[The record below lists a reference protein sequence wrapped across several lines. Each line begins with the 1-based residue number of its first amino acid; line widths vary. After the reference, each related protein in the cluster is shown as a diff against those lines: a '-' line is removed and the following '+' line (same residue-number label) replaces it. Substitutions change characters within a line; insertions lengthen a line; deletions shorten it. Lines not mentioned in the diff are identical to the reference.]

1 MIKHPPIGNF
11 KWLKPDTFT
20 EESIKNIDICGKHGY
35 LFEVDIHYPKE
46 LHKYHSDLPFLAES
60 KIINKTKKLVTTCE
74 DKKNYVVHITAL
86 QKALK
91 HGLKLEKVHRVIQ
104 FDQKQWMSIYIMLNV
119 NKRKNSRNYFE
130 KNFFKLMIKSVFGKT
145 MENVRNRRDIK
156 LIPNNERSKKLVKEP
171 NYHACKRFDDNF
183 MTIEMRKT
191 EVEMLKPVYVGQA
204 ILDISKTIMYEFW
217 YDYLKPKYGDKT
229 KLCYMDTDS
238 FIIDIQKEDFLKDI
252 SKDVKRC
259 FDTSGYDKN
268 FDRPL
273 EIGVNKKVLGKFKDE
288 LNGNILT
295 EFISIGPKV
304 YAINCEEYAFRN
316 DNYKLQLMK
325 KAKGTKK
332 CIVKKHINFNDYM
345 NALFGEKTIMKEQ
358 LRFKSDCHNIYTQ
371 RVNKIALRNVDN
383 KRLQAYDKVTTYPY
397 GTDPVIV
404 CEQEL
409 LIRLKKKL
417 IPLFIN

>member
-1 MIKHPPIGNF
+1 
-11 KWLKPDTFT
+11 
-20 EESIKNIDICGKHGY
+20 
-35 LFEVDIHYPKE
+35 
-46 LHKYHSDLPFLAES
+46 
-60 KIINKTKKLVTTCE
+60 
-74 DKKNYVVHITAL
+74 
-86 QKALK
+86 
-91 HGLKLEKVHRVIQ
+91 
-104 FDQKQWMSIYIMLNV
+104 
-119 NKRKNSRNYFE
+119 
-130 KNFFKLMIKSVFGKT
+130 
-145 MENVRNRRDIK
+145 
-156 LIPNNERSKKLVKEP
+156 
-171 NYHACKRFDDNF
+171 
-183 MTIEMRKT
+183 
-191 EVEMLKPVYVGQA
+191 MLKDVL
-204 ILDISKTIMYEFW
+204 ILE
-217 YDYLKPKYGDKT
+217 
-229 KLCYMDTDS
+229 
-238 FIIDIQKEDFLKDI
+238 
-252 SKDVKRC
+252 
-259 FDTSGYDKN
+259 

>member
-1 MIKHPPIGNF
+1 
-11 KWLKPDTFT
+11 
-20 EESIKNIDICGKHGY
+20 
-35 LFEVDIHYPKE
+35 
-46 LHKYHSDLPFLAES
+46 
-60 KIINKTKKLVTTCE
+60 
-74 DKKNYVVHITAL
+74 
-86 QKALK
+86 
-91 HGLKLEKVHRVIQ
+91 
-104 FDQKQWMSIYIMLNV
+104 
-119 NKRKNSRNYFE
+119 
-130 KNFFKLMIKSVFGKT
+130 
-145 MENVRNRRDIK
+145 
-156 LIPNNERSKKLVKEP
+156 
-171 NYHACKRFDDNF
+171 

>member
-1 MIKHPPIGNF
+1 
-11 KWLKPDTFT
+11 
-20 EESIKNIDICGKHGY
+20 
-35 LFEVDIHYPKE
+35 
-46 LHKYHSDLPFLAES
+46 
-60 KIINKTKKLVTTCE
+60 
-74 DKKNYVVHITAL
+74 
-86 QKALK
+86 
-91 HGLKLEKVHRVIQ
+91 
-104 FDQKQWMSIYIMLNV
+104 MLNV

-145 MENVRNRRDIK
+145 MEKVRNRRDIK
-156 LIPNNERSKKLVKEP
+156 LITNNGRRKKLVKEP

-183 MTIEMRKT
+183 MAIEMRKT

-238 FIIDIQKEDFLKDI
+238 FIIDIQTEDFLKDI
-252 SKDVKRC
+252 SKDIKRC

-288 LNGNILT
+288 LNGNIVT

-304 YAINCEEYAFRN
+304 YAINCGEYAFRN

-325 KAKGTKK
+325 KAKRTKK
-332 CIVKKHINFNDYM
+332 CIVKKHINFNDYI

-383 KRLQAYDKVTTYPY
+383 KRLQAYDKVTTCPY
-397 GTDPVIV
+397 GIDPFIV

-417 IPLFIN
+417 IPLYIN